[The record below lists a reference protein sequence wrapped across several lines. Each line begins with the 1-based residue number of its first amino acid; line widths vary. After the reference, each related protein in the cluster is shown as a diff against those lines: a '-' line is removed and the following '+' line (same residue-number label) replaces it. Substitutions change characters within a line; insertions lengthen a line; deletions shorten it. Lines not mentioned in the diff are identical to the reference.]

1 MARRVDDGYAIDIGD
16 TRVVWNGMS

>member
-1 MARRVDDGYAIDIGD
+1 MARRVDDGYTIDIGD